1 MPFHPSVYPLC
12 SAISNELRDLRHQLE
27 RLAERLCLDE
37 NFVIHHVGSLQLFD
51 AITQHTEESACLL
64 DRLSDGMQSAE
75 ALALVR
81 LGALQ
86 DRLRAALEDSPDD
99 ARLP

>member
-12 SAISNELRDLRHQLE
+12 AAISDELRDLRRQLE

-37 NFVIHHVGSLQLFD
+37 LFVMHHVESLQLFD
-51 AITQHTEESACLL
+51 AITQQADESALLL
-64 DRLSDGMQSAE
+64 DRLADGMTSDE

-81 LGALQ
+81 LGLLQ
-86 DRLRAALEDSPDD
+86 QRLRAALGEATPAERS
-99 ARLP
+99 

>member
-12 SAISNELRDLRHQLE
+12 TAISNELRDLRRQLE

-37 NFVIHHVGSLQLFD
+37 DFLLRHVESLQLFD
-51 AITQHTEESACLL
+51 ALAQQSEESALLL
-64 DRLSDGMQSAE
+64 DRLSDGMISEE

-81 LGALQ
+81 LGVLQ
-86 DRLRAALEDSPDD
+86 ERLRAGLALPV
-99 ARLP
+99 RQG